1 MPEFTA
7 DQAILVAKA
16 AGLDVAPLEEQV
28 RRQAEGHDAATLE
41 SRIRELET
49 RLEAAQQP
57 APQQPHEQ
65 LAEALHN
72 AQSKWTT
79 LGELGG
85 QDGQAA

>member
-1 MPEFTA
+1 MAEFTA

-16 AGLDVAPLEEQV
+16 AGLNVAPLEEQV
-28 RRQAEGHDAATLE
+28 RRQAEGDDVATLE

-49 RLEAAQQP
+49 RLAAAHPPPQ
-57 APQQPHEQ
+57 QQPHEQ
-65 LAEALHN
+65 FAEALHN

-85 QDGQAA
+85 QDGEEA